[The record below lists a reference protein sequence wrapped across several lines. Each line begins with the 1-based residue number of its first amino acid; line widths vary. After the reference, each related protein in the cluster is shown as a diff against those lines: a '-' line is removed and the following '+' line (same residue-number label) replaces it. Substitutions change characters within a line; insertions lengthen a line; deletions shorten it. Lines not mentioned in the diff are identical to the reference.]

1 MPMELPDLHEKSA
14 PPARP
19 NRLSSTVNVQK
30 LAIEKYA
37 QTGTAS
43 VFQDSISTPKQG
55 TDMPTKA
62 AKMRIVKIRRP
73 AQQHSSPGV
82 ERHFKVPKQDK
93 RVQILAQLKS
103 TNAKFLTD
111 SK

>member
-1 MPMELPDLHEKSA
+1 MPMELPDLREKSA
-14 PPARP
+14 PPVPP

-37 QTGTAS
+37 QTGAAS
-43 VFQDSISTPKQG
+43 IFQDSTSAPKQG
-55 TDMPTKA
+55 TDVRTKA

-73 AQQHSSPGV
+73 AQQHSSPGL
-82 ERHFKVPKQDK
+82 ERHPKAPKQDK